1 MTKELAE
8 PFDGIALA
16 VFGVNNGNRCLRW
29 INEAR
34 GMASVDFAN
43 QDDAWDFRRAATRDI
58 LTERL
63 DDLGSWRWMSKGRK
77 PYRGLETDCLC
88 YDIYGIHVLLDAYRR
103 AAGTRGTRA
112 AVDGMRVLCPS
123 VIPEKQ
129 TERTKITHM
138 IGRASSAMANAEAKG
153 RAEKLAGSTWYI
165 ARSMGGPVLKSIPD
179 LVTLLRR
186 LGCSPGVMTESAL
199 RALDAEMNE
208 TTGGK

>member
-1 MTKELAE
+1 MSKEDQ

-43 QDDAWDFRRAATRDI
+43 QDDAWAFRRASERDI
-58 LTERL
+58 LTEPL
-63 DDLGSWRWMSKGRK
+63 DDLGSWRWMSKSGFK
-77 PYRGLETDCLC
+77 GLDTDCLC
-88 YDIYGIHVLLDAYRR
+88 YDIDGIHALLDAYRR
-103 AAGTRGTRA
+103 AAGTNGSRA
-112 AVDGMRVLCPS
+112 AVEGMGLLCPK
-123 VIPEKQ
+123 VIPADKK
-129 TERTKITHM
+129 ERTQITRM
-138 IGRASSAMANAEAKG
+138 IAKASSAMANAERKG
-153 RAEKLAGSTWYI
+153 RAERLAGSTWYI
-165 ARSMGGPVLKSIPD
+165 ARNMGGPTLRSIPD